1 MFRGV
6 LHECAGDPTSTD
18 SRYVLY
24 DSNADQLI
32 TTQLFDTYAEAADVA
47 NQLRDILILPIVIPT
62 ADEDATED
70 DESAEQPCD

>member
-1 MFRGV
+1 
-6 LHECAGDPTSTD
+6 
-18 SRYVLY
+18 
-24 DSNADQLI
+24 
-32 TTQLFDTYAEAADVA
+32 VA